1 MREGSFGG
9 SFRKKP
15 PIIIKAAN
23 VTKSPEKKI
32 QNFVISS
39 KDHHPLLDSAKKQTE
54 AEPKKVLSYKNTKVK
69 IGTGKLGPIDLIIYE
84 D

>member
-32 QNFVISS
+32 
-39 KDHHPLLDSAKKQTE
+39 
-54 AEPKKVLSYKNTKVK
+54 
-69 IGTGKLGPIDLIIYE
+69 
-84 D
+84 